1 MLKIFE
7 LLEIKGI
14 KVGELFAFNNIFY
27 KVNNK
32 GEIVNLI
39 TGKKED
45 IFFDMLEQ
53 PFRIFS
59 SAQIIEEII
68 KEAEREMGIDDLW
81 YQMIAASLKKEISKK
96 VTDIVA
102 HGNSSLCPEC
112 KGLLKD
118 TRVKTNR
125 PNYCPHCGQKLDW
138 SETNHD

>member
-1 MLKIFE
+1 MLDIFE

-14 KVGELFAFNNIFY
+14 KIGEPFKFQTKNY
-27 KVNNK
+27 KINSK
-32 GEIVNLI
+32 GEIINLS
-39 TGKKED
+39 TNKKED

-53 PFRIFS
+53 PFRIYSYTALVEGLINWFK
-59 SAQIIEEII
+59 AIDINDDLEIQIINT
-68 KEAEREMGIDDLW
+68 
-81 YQMIAASLKKEISKK
+81 SLKKEISKK

-112 KGLLKD
+112 KQLLKD

-125 PNYCPHCGQKLDW
+125 PKYCPHCGQKLDW

>member
-1 MLKIFE
+1 MLNIFE

-14 KVGELFAFNNIFY
+14 KIGEPFKFQTKNY
-27 KVNNK
+27 KINSK
-32 GEIVNLI
+32 GEIINLS
-39 TGKKED
+39 TNKKED

-53 PFRIFS
+53 PFKIFS
-59 SAQIIEEII
+59 YTTLIEELINWFKAIDIDDDLEIQIINT
-68 KEAEREMGIDDLW
+68 
-81 YQMIAASLKKEISKK
+81 SLKKEISKK

-112 KGLLKD
+112 KKLLKD
-118 TRVKTNR
+118 TRVKANQ